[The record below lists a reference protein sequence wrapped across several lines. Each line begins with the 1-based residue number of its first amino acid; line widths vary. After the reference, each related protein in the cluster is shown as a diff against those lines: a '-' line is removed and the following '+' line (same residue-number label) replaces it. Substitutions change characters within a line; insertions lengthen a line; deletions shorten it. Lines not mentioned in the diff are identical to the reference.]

1 MQNSEA
7 FSPRCSALFR
17 MDHMKKK
24 QIVYFSHKTRHGVQ
38 PMLSRL
44 AVTAP
49 GPEVFVS
56 HKHTHHVLIA

>member
-1 MQNSEA
+1 M
-7 FSPRCSALFR
+7 FSTFPNGP
-17 MDHMKKK
+17 HEKK